1 MATTTTD
8 ITIVDSTWTE
18 IAGSPS
24 ATIEGYFTLFGDSP
38 VVFRQGE
45 SAPLDSVETG
55 HWLEPASDFVRFKLL
70 AGEKA
75 YARAEH
81 PVATLIVTLDG

>member
-1 MATTTTD
+1 MATTTTN
-8 ITIVDSTWTE
+8 IAIVDSTWTE

-24 ATIEGYFTLFGDSP
+24 ATVEGYFTLFGDSP
-38 VVFRQGE
+38 VIFRQGT
-45 SAPLDSVETG
+45 SAPSDAENTG

-70 AGEKA
+70 AGEMA